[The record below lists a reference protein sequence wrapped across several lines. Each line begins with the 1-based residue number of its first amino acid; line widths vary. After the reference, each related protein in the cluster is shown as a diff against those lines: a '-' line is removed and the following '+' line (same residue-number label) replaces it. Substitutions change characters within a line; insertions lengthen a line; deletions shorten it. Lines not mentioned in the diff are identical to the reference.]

1 MDFLFVFFSIALTF
15 QKIMFSIE
23 LNREKKP
30 ENNIESFC
38 WIICY
43 GIDAKKIFAFLLDF
57 RIMSDVASIPM
68 ENTILVQR
76 LQSAEKS
83 IAFIQREH
91 AATLTNL
98 HEEIAKWQ
106 QKCSGQFDDDDV
118 SSLLFIT

>member
-1 MDFLFVFFSIALTF
+1 
-15 QKIMFSIE
+15 
-23 LNREKKP
+23 
-30 ENNIESFC
+30 
-38 WIICY
+38 
-43 GIDAKKIFAFLLDF
+43 
-57 RIMSDVASIPM
+57 MSDVASIPM

-106 QKCSGQFDDDDV
+106 QKCSGQFDDDVV